1 MSQRLQLVTVNQLR
15 DELTA
20 AELEAIPGAVFG
32 EENTP
37 ADVVEAWL
45 TERLLQ
51 ASDRVVAAIN
61 TCSRNAGISTGLFK
75 VPAACVRT
83 VLVLA
88 RHAVIS
94 AIPGLSETL
103 EGSTRAAEYSTATSD
118 LQRLASCEFVPEY
131 TLEDEESSTGAV
143 GCTLLLGDPANDY
156 MF

>member
-1 MSQRLQLVTVNQLR
+1 VTVNQLR

-20 AELEAIPGAVFG
+20 AELESIPGAVFG

-37 ADVVEAWL
+37 VDVVEAWL
-45 TERLLQ
+45 AERLLQ

-61 TCSRNAGISTGLFK
+61 TCSRNTNICTGLFK

-103 EGSTRAAEYSTATSD
+103 EGSTRSAEYSTAVQD
-118 LQRLASCEFVPEY
+118 LQRLASCEFVPLY
-131 TLEDEESSTGAV
+131 KLADGESGSGQS
-143 GCTLLLGDPANDY
+143 GITLLLGEERSD
-156 MF
+156 FLF

>member
-1 MSQRLQLVTVNQLR
+1 MTQGLQLVTVNQLR

-20 AELEAIPGAVFG
+20 AELESIPGAVFG
-32 EENTP
+32 ETETP

-45 TERLLQ
+45 SERLLQ
-51 ASDRVVAAIN
+51 ASDRVVAAVN
-61 TCSRNAGISTGLFK
+61 SCSRNAGIATGLCK

-103 EGSTRAAEYSTATSD
+103 EGSTRSAEYSTAVQD
-118 LQRLASCEFVPEY
+118 LARLASCEFVPEY
-131 TLEDEESSTGAV
+131 KLADGEGSSGST
-143 GCTLLLGDPANDY
+143 GCTLLLGELTSDY